1 MKKYCVV
8 CNGVERGF
16 DSEEE
21 AMDWAKE
28 QPEPWELFDEN
39 TGYCLESSEDI
50 EIFEKLE
57 PFF

>member
-8 CNGVERGF
+8 CNGVEKGF

-21 AMDWAKE
+21 AMGWAADLN
-28 QPEPWELFDEN
+28 QPWELFDDR

>member
-8 CNGVERGF
+8 CNGTERDF
-16 DSEEE
+16 DSEQE
-21 AMDWAKE
+21 AMEWATE
-28 QPEPWELFDEN
+28 QSESWELFDEN

>member
-8 CNGVERGF
+8 CNGIEKDF
-16 DSEEE
+16 DSEEA
-21 AMDWAKE
+21 AMGWATE
-28 QPEPWELFDEN
+28 QGESWELFDEN